1 MLKFCIRRLAI
12 GFVIVVLAV
21 STIYILVQAAP
32 GNPITI
38 LAGPRA
44 SPEAIA
50 AVEARYGLDKPIPIQ
65 VANFVINV
73 FQGDLGID
81 IRTRRPVVD
90 QVLEQ
95 LPHTLNLI
103 LASLILA
110 AGLGIPLG
118 CVSAL
123 HRNSIADRLVG
134 ILSVSVI
141 AVPSLIIAI
150 YGMIL
155 FAVQLRW
162 LPAIGLGER
171 GNLLDQMHH
180 IIMPAIAVG
189 IGWVGYLARL
199 VRAAM
204 LEILNEDYI
213 LNARSFGLPE
223 RWIIYR
229 YALRVAVAPTITVLG
244 IGVGYMLGSAVFAEI
259 VFARPG
265 IGKMMYDAVNVRNYP
280 LTMGVVLAST
290 ILLVAA
296 TTLSDI
302 INALIDPRVR
312 EAQE

>member
-1 MLKFCIRRLAI
+1 MLKFCVRRIAI
-12 GFVIVVLAV
+12 GFVIVILAI
-21 STIYILVQAAP
+21 STIYVLVHLAP
-32 GNPITI
+32 GNPITT

-50 AVEARYGLDKPIPIQ
+50 AIEAKFGLDAPLPVQ
-65 VANFVINV
+65 VFHFVASV

-81 IRTRRPVVD
+81 IRTRQPVLD
-90 QVLEQ
+90 QVLAQ
-95 LPHTLNLI
+95 LPFTIYLI
-103 LASLILA
+103 LASLLLA

-118 CVSAL
+118 CLAAIY
-123 HRNSIADRLVG
+123 RNSLLDRLLG

-155 FAVQLRW
+155 FSVHLQW
-162 LPAIGLGER
+162 LPAIGR
-171 GNLLDQMHH
+171 GDSGDLLDQLHH
-180 IIMPAIAVG
+180 LIMPTIAVG

-204 LEILNEDYI
+204 LEILTEDYI
-213 LNARSFGLPE
+213 TNARAYGLPE
-223 RWIIYR
+223 RWIIFR
-229 YALRVAVAPTITVLG
+229 YALRIAVAPTITVLG
-244 IGVGYMLGSAVFAEI
+244 IGVGIMLGSAVFAEI

-265 IGKMMYDAVNVRNYP
+265 IGKMMYDAVNTRNYP

-290 ILLVAA
+290 VLLVVT

-302 INALIDPRVR
+302 VNAVIDPRIR

>member
-1 MLKFCIRRLAI
+1 MLRFCARRIAI

-32 GNPITI
+32 GDPIA
-38 LAGPRA
+38 LMLGPRA
-44 SPEAIA
+44 TPEMIA
-50 AVEARYGLDKPIPIQ
+50 ALEARLGLDRPLPVQIF
-65 VANFVINV
+65 NFLIGV

-81 IRTRRPVVD
+81 IKTKRLVAD
-90 QVLEQ
+90 EVLEQ

-103 LASLILA
+103 LASLLLA

-118 CVSAL
+118 CFSAL
-123 HRNSIADRLVG
+123 HRNSLADRLVG

-155 FAVQLRW
+155 FAVHLRW
-162 LPAIGLGER
+162 LPAIGLGDR
-171 GNLLDQMHH
+171 GDPLDQLHH
-180 IIMPAIAVG
+180 LIMPAIAVG

-204 LEILNEDYI
+204 LEVLNEDYI
-213 LNARSFGLPE
+213 LNARAFGLPE
-223 RWIIYR
+223 RWIIFR
-229 YALRVAVAPTITVLG
+229 YALRIAVAPTITVLG

-265 IGKMMYDAVNVRNYP
+265 IGKMMYDAVSVRNYP
-280 LTMGVVLAST
+280 VTMGVVLAST
-290 ILLVAA
+290 VLLVTS

-302 INALIDPRVR
+302 LNALIDPRIR

>member
-1 MLKFCIRRLAI
+1 MLRFCLRRVAI
-12 GFVIVVLAV
+12 GFVIIVLAI

-32 GNPITI
+32 GDPIA
-38 LAGPRA
+38 LMLGPRA
-44 SPEAIA
+44 TPDMIA
-50 AVEARYGLDKPIPIQ
+50 ALKARLGLDQPMPVQ
-65 VANFVINV
+65 VFNFLVGV
-73 FQGDLGID
+73 FQGDLGVD
-81 IRTRRPVVD
+81 IKTKRLVAD
-90 QVLEQ
+90 EILEQ
-95 LPHTLNLI
+95 IPHTLNLI
-103 LASLILA
+103 MASVLLA

-118 CVSAL
+118 CYSAL

-134 ILSVSVI
+134 VLSVSVI

-155 FAVQLRW
+155 FAVHLRW
-162 LPAIGLGER
+162 LPAIGLGDR
-171 GNLLDQMHH
+171 GDILDQLHH
-180 IIMPAIAVG
+180 LIMPAIAVG

-223 RWIIYR
+223 RWIIFR
-229 YALRVAVAPTITVLG
+229 YALRIAVAPTITVLG

-265 IGKMMYDAVNVRNYP
+265 IGKMMYDAVSVRNYP
-280 LTMGVVLAST
+280 VTMGVVLAST
-290 ILLVAA
+290 VLLVVS
-296 TTLSDI
+296 TTISDI
-302 INALIDPRVR
+302 LNALIDPRIR

>member
-1 MLKFCIRRLAI
+1 MLKFCLRRIAI
-12 GFVIVVLAV
+12 GFVIVILAV
-21 STIYILVQAAP
+21 STIYVLVLAAP
-32 GNPITI
+32 GNPITV

-44 SPEAIA
+44 TPETIA
-50 AVEARYGLDKPIPIQ
+50 AVEAKFGLDKPLPVQ
-65 VANFVINV
+65 VFNFVTSV

-81 IRTRRPVVD
+81 IRTRRPVLD
-90 QVLEQ
+90 QVLAQ
-95 LPHTLNLI
+95 LPFTIYLI
-103 LASLILA
+103 ATSLVLA

-118 CVSAL
+118 CVAAIYQGSF
-123 HRNSIADRLVG
+123 ADRILG
-134 ILSVSVI
+134 ILSVSFI

-162 LPAIGLGER
+162 LPAIGPGDK
-171 GNLLDQMHH
+171 GDILDQLHH
-180 IIMPAIAVG
+180 LIMPTIAVG

-204 LEILNEDYI
+204 LEVLTEDYI
-213 LNARSFGLPE
+213 TNARAFGLPE
-223 RWIIYR
+223 RWIIFR
-229 YALRVAVAPTITVLG
+229 YALRIAVAPTITVLG
-244 IGVGYMLGSAVFAEI
+244 IGVGIMLGSAVFAEI

-265 IGKMMYDAVNVRNYP
+265 IGKMMYDAVNTRNYP

-290 ILLVAA
+290 ILLVVT

-302 INALIDPRVR
+302 INALIDPRIR